1 MSEYFNRLRATL
13 DGVVAHL
20 TAKSIE
26 HRHLAFGGEGQEP
39 ARKPTVPTDARS
51 EFLANRAMGDW
62 AEQTLSAALLVAL
75 PEWRV
80 AQYGDT
86 NRIAAGDP
94 DFKAS
99 YLAGV
104 EETRR
109 YGKRPDL
116 LLFFGSLAVDAN
128 LSERAQAET
137 ESLVKQA
144 AAAIEV
150 RSSKFEALTYI
161 ATRQRQREAGNSTG
175 RETPSFTVKVE
186 DLIIVYRW
194 LERHD
199 VPQTYC
205 QVFFDS
211 VFAINFLDIFETIA
225 SGTGYIIDTP
235 AKSQEKATIMIPIT
249 RGVQVGTA
257 TALPSFAAEHRITTL
272 GRHDAY
278 VVPCGG
284 GFVLDADRLRQVLRP
299 RYPNTTVASAENLK

>member
-1 MSEYFNRLRATL
+1 MSEYFDQLSATL
-13 DGVVAHL
+13 TGVVARL
-20 TAKSIE
+20 TAKGIDQ
-26 HRHLAFGGEGQEP
+26 RHLAFGGEGVAP
-39 ARKPTVPTDARS
+39 TRKPTVPTDARS

-62 AEQTLSAALLVAL
+62 AEQALGAALLKAF
-75 PEWRV
+75 PDWRV

-86 NRIAAGDP
+86 NRIAAGHP

-99 YLAGV
+99 YLAGI

-116 LLFFGSLAVDAN
+116 LLFPASFEVNAD
-128 LSERAQAET
+128 LSEYPYTQT
-137 ESLVKQA
+137 ESMVKQA

-150 RSSKFEALTYI
+150 RSSKFEALTYM
-161 ATRQRQREAGNSTG
+161 AVRQRQREAGNSSG

-211 VFAINFLDIFETIA
+211 IFAINFLDIFAAIA
-225 SGTGYIIDTP
+225 SGNGFAIETP

-249 RGVQVGTA
+249 RGAQVGSA
-257 TALPSFAAEHRITTL
+257 TELPTFAAEHRVTAL

-284 GFVLDADRLRQVLRP
+284 GFVLDADRMRQVLLVR
-299 RYPNTTVASAENLK
+299 